1 MEGIEGR
8 KKWEKNRKSFEDE
21 EMNGGTETSPNGET
35 SAKQSQM
42 SFVISSKKEEQRGAE
57 CRPLMEG

>member
-8 KKWEKNRKSFEDE
+8 KKNRKSFEDE
-21 EMNGGTETSPNGET
+21 EMNGGTEMSPNGET